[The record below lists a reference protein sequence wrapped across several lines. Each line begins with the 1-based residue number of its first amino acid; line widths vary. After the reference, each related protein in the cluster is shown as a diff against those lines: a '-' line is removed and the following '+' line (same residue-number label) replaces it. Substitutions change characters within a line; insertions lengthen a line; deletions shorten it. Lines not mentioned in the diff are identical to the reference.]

1 MSPITVARRV
11 PLARATRGTPG
22 GRNLRAVQVKSR
34 YREAIEA
41 GTVTL
46 IFRRWTSRQVVAG
59 RVYRTSAGRLEV
71 LAIDEVDPAA
81 ITDEEAVR
89 AGAADADAVRRD
101 LATGPGRTTYRI
113 EVRPLL
119 GPDPRAELAA
129 ADDLTDDDVA
139 EIDRR
144 LDVLDEASSHG
155 PWTTEVLRLIEAQPA
170 TLAADLAFS
179 LGRERDP
186 FKLDVR
192 KLKRLGL
199 TESLSIGY
207 RISPRGRA
215 YLDRTARAG
224 PRAGRA
230 PSLAPTGADRGPTST
245 GSSP

>member
-1 MSPITVARRV
+1 VTVAGAGPGDR
-11 PLARATRGTPG
+11 PATGQSPPGTPP
-22 GRNLRAVQVKSR
+22 RRILRAVQVKAR

-46 IFRRWTSRQVVAG
+46 LFRRWASRQVVAG

-71 LAIDEVDPAA
+71 LAVDEIDPAA
-81 ITDEEAVR
+81 ITDAEARR
-89 AGAADADAVRRD
+89 AGAADAEAVRRELRGD
-101 LATGPGRTTYRI
+101 PDRVAYRV
-113 EVRPLL
+113 EVRPVL

-129 ADDLTDDDVA
+129 TDDLTDDDVA

-155 PWTTEVLRLIEAQPA
+155 AWTLATLRLIEAQPC

-179 LGRERDP
+179 AGRQRDP

-199 TESLSIGY
+199 TESLTVGY
-207 RISPRGRA
+207 QISPRGRA
-215 YLDRTARAG
+215 YLARSARRD
-224 PRAGRA
+224 PLASRADQRA
-230 PSLAPTGADRGPTST
+230 SST
-245 GSSP
+245 GSAP